1 MTGSSRK
8 SDSEQMYWIITL
20 SLYQSL
26 PRISVDERLVT
37 PETRRRVEELIAEIE
52 AGRMS
57 YEDALERAQN
67 VYHLIKDWRMASER
81 PGIT

>member
-37 PETRRRVEELIAEIE
+37 PETRRGVEELIAEIE
-52 AGRMS
+52 ADRMS